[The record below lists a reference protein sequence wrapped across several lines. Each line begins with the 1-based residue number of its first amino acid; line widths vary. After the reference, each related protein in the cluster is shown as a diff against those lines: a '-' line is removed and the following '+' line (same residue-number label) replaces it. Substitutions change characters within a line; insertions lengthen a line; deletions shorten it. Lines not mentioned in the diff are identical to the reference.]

1 MRKLFGPYFYFYEI
15 QIRNIPGEIL
25 IRILVRPSFFIS
37 CSIIFLKLV
46 SSYMGW
52 QRNDDDV
59 FDQQGVSTNLP
70 PSWVELSSNRSK
82 RAIGKYILYG
92 CSSSSNSYYG
102 GYINLMM
109 ILSYEY
115 KIWAMQYISLF
126 SLVCMYTNNSQN
138 VCLKPN
144 LSLNQAF
151 N

>member
-1 MRKLFGPYFYFYEI
+1 MRKQVGPFFYQYQI
-15 QIRNIPGEIL
+15 QIVNIPGEIL

-37 CSIIFLKLV
+37 CSIIFLNLV
-46 SSYMGW
+46 SSYLVW

-70 PSWVELSSNRSK
+70 PSWVELSSK

-92 CSSSSNSYYG
+92 CSSGNSYYG

-109 ILSYEY
+109 ILSYIS

-126 SLVCMYTNNSQN
+126 GLVCLYTNNSQN

-144 LSLNQAF
+144 L
-151 N
+151 